1 MPSYFCLICH
11 LNHLNLHL
19 MYLIKCIKTIS
30 QPSQIS
36 FFFVFLLCVF
46 LRDLFKVPTHK
57 EPGRPLKHALM
68 VSKFLQGW
76 TNVNADDVVKL
87 MYEHHDST
95 PKAASTT
102 TACPGHSQSALCCL
116 PANDWPVFFFF
127 ANTCPFAIYG
137 VLNRAGISISYS
149 TVGKL
154 LRRLTQSMQHTV
166 HSVARSW
173 AFLLIYDNS

>member
-116 PANDWPVFFFF
+116 PANDWPVFFFCKHMSLCYLRSTQSCW
-127 ANTCPFAIYG
+127 NLYI
-137 VLNRAGISISYS
+137 VLNSWEAV
-149 TVGKL
+149 TKA
-154 LRRLTQSMQHTV
+154 HTV
-166 HSVARSW
+166 HATHCTQCGTFMGIP
-173 AFLLIYDNS
+173 ADI